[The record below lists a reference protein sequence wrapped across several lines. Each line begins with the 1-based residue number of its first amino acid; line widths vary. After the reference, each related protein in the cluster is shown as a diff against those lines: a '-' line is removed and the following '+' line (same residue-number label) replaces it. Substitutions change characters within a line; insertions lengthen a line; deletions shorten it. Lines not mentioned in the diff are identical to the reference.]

1 MIFFLGAV
9 HKLRHPLRG
18 DLPKGSNMGDKGEGG
33 VKNLKKWGTS
43 FVDSPLGQLRK
54 DAPHLSFGFW

>member
-18 DLPKGSNMGDKGEGG
+18 DLPKGSNIRDKGEGG
-33 VKNLKKWGTS
+33 VKNLKKSVTS
-43 FVDSPLGQLRK
+43 FMEEPLISK
-54 DAPHLSFGFW
+54 EYC